1 MNTATLHN
9 LSTAHATLVAPRA
22 HRGRSY
28 PGIGPG
34 AGMVQARPW
43 SVEIFGE
50 GPACACGSKDPSQ
63 EALS

>member
-9 LSTAHATLVAPRA
+9 LSTAHATLVATRA

-28 PGIGPG
+28 PGV
-34 AGMVQARPW
+34 GMVQARPW
-43 SVEIFGE
+43 SVEILGE
-50 GPACACGSKDPSQ
+50 GPACACDSKDPSQ